1 MLDTVTRN
9 GGVSAQE
16 TLASQGCIQ
25 ALKER
30 EALLIQEIALLAPN
44 DPRRGPIQAG
54 LTSMRAEIAS
64 ETDKIIASIKRDTE
78 VARSTV
84 AALEFL
90 GASSHHVCAN
100 FVSGGGNACQAEVG
114 R

>member
-16 TLASQGCIQ
+16 TLASRTIQ

-84 AALEFL
+84 AALEHPWRKFSPRL
-90 GASSHHVCAN
+90 RKLRQWRRQRLSS
-100 FVSGGGNACQAEVG
+100 
-114 R
+114 